1 MNVCVCVCVCVCVGS
16 LRDHKWYRHIFD
28 DIRRR
33 HPEYRV
39 AILYVT
45 ASEEVCIKSIYWYTM
60 VCVYMLIYNDTD
72 I

>member
-1 MNVCVCVCVCVCVGS
+1 MCVCVCVCVGS

-45 ASEEVCIKSIYWYTM
+45 ASEEVCIKSIY
-60 VCVYMLIYNDTD
+60 
-72 I
+72 